1 MPAAPEWRNG
11 RRAGLKIPCPPRAC
25 GFDSHLRHH
34 LLSYHKIVSRI
45 QCFASPHEAINAL
58 AENLEALSPHQ
69 QGLVVVPSRSLRLGL
84 THRLCE
90 KKRAWA
96 GVKVVTLQALAR
108 ELLAAAGR
116 PAGLGDALLPV
127 VVHRA
132 CCQLSLPQLT
142 TFSQLDRVGPLAA
155 TVRDLLDAG
164 FTEDHLQGCLEA
176 LESAPLGRGVQRRA
190 QEVLRLAAFV
200 ASQLRL
206 LGAERGA
213 DSFAQAAEL
222 LGELKDASIGVEQV
236 FAYGFAD
243 VTGVAGDFLEALAK
257 KCTFTLY
264 LITPPDPVEP
274 EVIAGGAFLERLA
287 FRFGKVTPP
296 GSSGPCPR
304 PQLWQAP
311 GVEAEIRYVAEDIAL
326 FLESGGKPEDVAVVA
341 RDLGPYRAGIFEVF
355 TDFGLPF
362 SGAGEATGSH
372 PAGEA
377 CQELLS
383 LLVKG
388 EETEIQSLGSV
399 ATLALQQTCLAL
411 KLQALARATGV
422 FTLGQLLQKGS
433 EVGEQE
439 TGEQLEKLAF
449 LLRNEPKEAPPRQWG
464 QTLLSLAQLFTV
476 EDGVYEKL
484 EQASKQLAS
493 QLGEVSLEREEWGFL
508 LRQELER
515 LLKVPLGGRGAG
527 VAVLSVMEA
536 RFRSFQRL
544 YLVGM
549 LRDVFP
555 RLAQEDPCLPEEAR
569 QQLEALLPDIPR
581 AGRSPDEERYL
592 FGLLLASA
600 PEVCLSWPA
609 WDEDGREEARS
620 PYVDELLAAY
630 PELKVQQLSPVL
642 ASRPRWGSPAQW
654 LKLAGLQGRRTA
666 WRRLLEETLR
676 PFVKAE
682 VDASQVAQ
690 ARTAVLNEW
699 DPPTQRWALSPSP
712 YLGFLGSKPQAFAP
726 AVTFWE
732 RYALCPWQVWLSR
745 CLGLTPPP
753 FQWPEVNP
761 TQVGSLVHAVLARIV
776 KDALPQDGQALGERL
791 ARGNQKVSWPST
803 QQLQELCQQEA
814 EKVLKKE
821 EIPPWP
827 GLVTLLAQ
835 SAQAYLERAQ
845 QLLFPEGEGQFLAAE
860 DWAEATVG
868 KMRLGFRFDAVRLE
882 DSKVVFL
889 EYKTGKAAPYRVGQQ
904 GLLAKVRQGKL
915 LQGAVAAVSQKG
927 EGVYVFLDPSG
938 EGEAL
943 ERVPFSQELER
954 ALGETISLFHK
965 VAGQGVFFPRLW
977 DPLRDQE
984 PETCR
989 SCSVRLA
996 CARGDAGARRRLVQ
1010 WGTKD
1015 KPEAREMSLSRKI
1028 FWLSDPG
1035 EAAR

>member
-1 MPAAPEWRNG
+1 M
-11 RRAGLKIPCPPRAC
+11 
-25 GFDSHLRHH
+25 
-34 LLSYHKIVSRI
+34 SRVR
-45 QCFASPHEAINAL
+45 CFASPHEAINAL

-84 THRLCE
+84 IHRLCE
-90 KKRAWA
+90 KKPAWA

-116 PAGLGDALLPV
+116 PTRSGDAILPV

-132 CCQLSLPQLT
+132 VLKLSLPQLA

-190 QEVLRLAAFV
+190 QEVLRLAAYV
-200 ASQLRL
+200 ASQLLL
-206 LGAERGA
+206 LGVERRA
-213 DSFAQAAEL
+213 DALTQAAEL
-222 LGELKDASIGVEQV
+222 LRGSGETAVGLEHI

-257 KCTFTLY
+257 RCAFTLY
-264 LITPPDPVEP
+264 VVTPPDPVEP
-274 EVIAGGAFLERLA
+274 EVTAGGAFLERLA
-287 FRFGKVTPP
+287 FRFGKIAPP
-296 GSSGPCPR
+296 GPFGPCPR

-311 GVEAEIRYVAEDIAL
+311 GLEAEIHYVAEDIAV

-341 RDLGPYRAGIFEVF
+341 RDLGPYRRGIFEVF

-372 PAGEA
+372 PAREA

-388 EETEIQSLGSV
+388 EETEIPSLGPG
-399 ATLALQQTCLAL
+399 ATFTLKLNGLAFQ
-411 KLQALARATGV
+411 LQALARATGV
-422 FTLGQLLQKGS
+422 FTLGQLLQRGS
-433 EVGEQE
+433 EVGDTG
-439 TGEQLEKLAF
+439 TGEQLEKLAVF
-449 LLRNEPKEAPPRQWG
+449 LRNVPKEAPPRQWG

-476 EDGVYEKL
+476 GDGVYEKL
-484 EQASKQLAS
+484 EQASRQLAS
-493 QLGEVSLEREEWGFL
+493 DLGEISLGREEWGFL

-515 LLKVPLGGRGAG
+515 LLTVPLGGRGAG

-536 RFRSFQRL
+536 RFRSFQKL

-549 LRDVFP
+549 LRDAFP
-555 RLAQEDPCLPEEAR
+555 RLAPEDPFLPEEAR
-569 QQLEALLPDIPR
+569 QQLEVLLPDIPR

-600 PEVCLSWPA
+600 PEVRLSWPA
-609 WDEDGREEARS
+609 WDEDGREQARS

-630 PELKVQQLSPVL
+630 PELKVQQVSPVL
-642 ASRPRWGSPAQW
+642 ASKNPPRWGSPAQW

-666 WRRLLEETLR
+666 WRRLLEESLR

-682 VDASQVAQ
+682 ILEADASQIAL

-699 DPPTQRWALSPSP
+699 EPPSQRWALSPSP

-745 CLGLTPPP
+745 CLGILPFPSETP
-753 FQWPEVNP
+753 EINP
-761 TQVGSLVHAVLARIV
+761 AQVGSLVHAVLARIV
-776 KDALPQDGQALGERL
+776 KDALPRDDQTLGERL
-791 ARGNQKVSWPST
+791 ARGNQKVSWPSM
-803 QQLQELCQQEA
+803 QRLQDLCRQEA
-814 EKVLKKE
+814 ESVLKKE
-821 EIPPWP
+821 GIPPWP

-835 SAQAYLERAQ
+835 AAQAYLERAQ
-845 QLLFPEGEGQFLAAE
+845 QLLFSGGEGQFLAAE
-860 DWAEATVG
+860 DWAEARIG
-868 KMRLGFRFDAVRLE
+868 EMRLGFRFDAVRLE

-889 EYKTGKAAPYRVGQQ
+889 EYKTGKAAPYRVGHQ

-915 LQGAVAAVSQKG
+915 LQGAAAAVAQKG

-943 ERVPFSQELER
+943 ERVPFSQELENT
-954 ALGETISLFHK
+954 LEETIWLFHK
-965 VAGQGVFFPRLW
+965 AARQGVFFPRLW

-989 SCSVRLA
+989 TCSVRLA
-996 CARGDAGARRRLVQ
+996 CARGDAGVRRRLVR
-1010 WGTKD
+1010 WGTGD
-1015 KPEAREMSLSRKI
+1015 KAEASKMSLSRKI
-1028 FWLSDPG
+1028 FWLSEPV
-1035 EAAR
+1035 EAAG